1 MSLIGEDLEW
11 LISEKGDGHRLDHL
25 EGRLPLFSGN
35 MKLIL
40 TGRIFPIDREKKS
53 DIDPADDGAMA
64 IGRRRAVPTGGA
76 LGRFFQRCDFLV
88 IFRGEVKCPL
98 PRRRI
103 LQKSSKSGCR
113 VMGDEGRERSLA
125 DTRPSTHLK
134 IYIPK
139 CFFRL
144 SFSAIFGLLP
154 PNSFAFLNDSVA
166 PA

>member
-1 MSLIGEDLEW
+1 MALIGEDLEW

-25 EGRLPLFSGN
+25 KGRLSLFSGN

-88 IFRGEVKCPL
+88 IFRGELERPL

-103 LQKSSKSGCR
+103 LQKSSKSQ
-113 VMGDEGRERSLA
+113 
-125 DTRPSTHLK
+125 
-134 IYIPK
+134 
-139 CFFRL
+139 
-144 SFSAIFGLLP
+144 
-154 PNSFAFLNDSVA
+154 
-166 PA
+166 

>member
-1 MSLIGEDLEW
+1 MALIGEDLEW

-64 IGRRRAVPTGGA
+64 IGRTRAVPTGGA

-98 PRRRI
+98 SCRRI
-103 LQKSSKSGCR
+103 LQKSSKSECR
-113 VMGDEGRERSLA
+113 VTGNEGRERSLA
-125 DTRPSTHLK
+125 DTRPSTHL
-134 IYIPK
+134 
-139 CFFRL
+139 
-144 SFSAIFGLLP
+144 
-154 PNSFAFLNDSVA
+154 
-166 PA
+166 

>member
-1 MSLIGEDLEW
+1 MALIGEDLEW

-103 LQKSSKSGCR
+103 LQSSPKAGVERWVTKVGRDLSLTPDPRPTFRFTFPNVSSGCR
-113 VMGDEGRERSLA
+113 FRRSSGCSPR
-125 DTRPSTHLK
+125 TP
-134 IYIPK
+134 
-139 CFFRL
+139 
-144 SFSAIFGLLP
+144 LP
-154 PNSFAFLNDSVA
+154 F
-166 PA
+166 